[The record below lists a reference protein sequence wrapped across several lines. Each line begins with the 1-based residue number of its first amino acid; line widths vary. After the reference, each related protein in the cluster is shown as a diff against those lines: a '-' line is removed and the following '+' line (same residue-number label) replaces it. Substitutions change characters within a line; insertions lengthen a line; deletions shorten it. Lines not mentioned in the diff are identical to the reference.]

1 MDKPKYL
8 WVSGF
13 ARVGNA
19 DLASGGRFDRSC
31 WERNGGFRQPAPDYP
46 GGEQG
51 RATMVSLLLRI
62 VIIRLSFSAIASE
75 ECNHGKPETLRC
87 AESAR
92 WQEPRFQR
100 EIRLRDRRL
109 ARRAPRVQQNDR
121 GQMSE
126 SGNGHPFL
134 HAGKA
139 GRRDGS
145 YHPRLNHC
153 WRFVARIIRRWSPN
167 NHSPVPTHRN
177 AFRSAQQAS
186 IRLPN

>member
-1 MDKPKYL
+1 MQTWHL
-8 WVSGF
+8 AGASTH
-13 ARVGNA
+13 RVENGMADFGNPHPIIQA
-19 DLASGGRFDRSC
+19 VNRD
-31 WERNGGFRQPAPDYP
+31 EP
-46 GGEQG
+46 
-51 RATMVSLLLRI
+51 TMVSLLLRI

-92 WQEPRFQR
+92 WQEHHFQR

-153 WRFVARIIRRWSPN
+153 WRFVARIIRR
-167 NHSPVPTHRN
+167 
-177 AFRSAQQAS
+177 
-186 IRLPN
+186 